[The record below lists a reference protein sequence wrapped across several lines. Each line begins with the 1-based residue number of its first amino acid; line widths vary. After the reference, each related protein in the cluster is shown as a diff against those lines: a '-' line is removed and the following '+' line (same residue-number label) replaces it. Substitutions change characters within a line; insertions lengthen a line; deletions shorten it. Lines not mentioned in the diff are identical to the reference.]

1 MVLRFSFTGYRH
13 FPRIREETS
22 TNTHTTP
29 DLPRRAGQ
37 STKFPENKITTVPHL
52 RAPMQRFL
60 KEKLFNNRHLTV
72 RKVKAASILVL
83 LRDFGNKKILRPRS
97 SQKAREN
104 TEALKLIF
112 DYHSDTKSSREK
124 LWKIPWL
131 KCIIPTHLTAH
142 SMETK
147 AIAEKTANCYK
158 KRKSKI
164 TKQSKSYENILR
176 RKDDR

>member
-1 MVLRFSFTGYRH
+1 
-13 FPRIREETS
+13 
-22 TNTHTTP
+22 
-29 DLPRRAGQ
+29 
-37 STKFPENKITTVPHL
+37 
-52 RAPMQRFL
+52 MQRFL

-124 LWKIPWL
+124 L
-131 KCIIPTHLTAH
+131 
-142 SMETK
+142 
-147 AIAEKTANCYK
+147 
-158 KRKSKI
+158 
-164 TKQSKSYENILR
+164 
-176 RKDDR
+176 